1 MDMTGQERIAAP
13 RDAVWAALNDPAIL
27 MRCIPRCESL
37 EWISDHE
44 LTARVKVK
52 VGPISA
58 GFTIAI
64 TLSNVDAPGSYT
76 ISAEGKGGLAGFG
89 RGSADVMLE
98 EDGDGTI
105 LHYKA
110 GAEIGGRVAQIGSR
124 FIGSAASKLAQ
135 QFFADFNAAVS
146 Q

>member
-13 RDAVWAALNDPAIL
+13 RDVVWTALNDPDIL
-27 MRCIPRCESL
+27 MQCIPRCESL
-37 EWISDHE
+37 QWVSESE

-52 VGPISA
+52 VGLISA

-64 TLSNVDAPGSYT
+64 TLSNVRSPESYT

-89 RGSADVMLE
+89 KGSANVVLE
-98 EDGDGTI
+98 EDGRETI
-105 LHYKA
+105 LHYEA
-110 GAEIGGRVAQIGSR
+110 GAEIGGRIAQIGSR
-124 FIGSAASKLAQ
+124 LIGSAAGKLAQ